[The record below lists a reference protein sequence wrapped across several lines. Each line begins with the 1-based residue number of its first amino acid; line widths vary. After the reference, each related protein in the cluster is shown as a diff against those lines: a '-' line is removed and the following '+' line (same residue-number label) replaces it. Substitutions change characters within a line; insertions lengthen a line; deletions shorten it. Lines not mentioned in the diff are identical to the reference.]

1 MNAQPA
7 PSSPAVELRGVTFG
21 YGPTAVL
28 DQVDLCVQR
37 LDALCIVGPNGGGKT
52 TLLKIILGLLRPDRG
67 EVRLLG
73 ENPALTRHRVG
84 YVSQQIVCDMQYP
97 VSVLDVA
104 QMGEL
109 RPIGAAWQRKKR
121 RERAL
126 SALDEMGVAD
136 LHGHQFAEISGGQRQ
151 RVLIARA
158 LLCDPEILL
167 LDEPTANVDV
177 QVEARLFEAL
187 RDLNKRVTILM
198 VSHNARL
205 VSSLVHHVVCVDHQV
220 AVHPTEEV
228 SEALVSGVYSGLF
241 RMVRHDQTC
250 PPEPHDHA

>member
-1 MNAQPA
+1 VNSESSS
-7 PSSPAVELRGVTFG
+7 SSPAVELRGVTFG
-21 YGPTAVL
+21 YGSTVVL
-28 DQVDLCVQR
+28 DQVDLRVQR

-73 ENPALTRHRVG
+73 GEPARTRRRVG

-104 QMGEL
+104 RMGAL
-109 RPIGAAWQRKKR
+109 RPIGPGFGRRKR
-121 RERAL
+121 REQAL
-126 SALDEMGVAD
+126 AALDEMGVAD
-136 LHGHQFAEISGGQRQ
+136 LHGRQFAEISGGQRQ

-158 LLCDPEILL
+158 LMCDPEILL

-177 QVEARLFEAL
+177 QVEARLFDAL

-205 VSSLVHHVVCVDHQV
+205 VSNLVHHVVCVDRQV
-220 AVHPTEEV
+220 AVHPTEDV
-228 SEALVSGVYSGLF
+228 SDALVSGVYSGLF

-250 PPEPHDHA
+250 PTEPHGHE